1 MKIKIVQNGMESEWF
16 DLTKKL
22 HRALIEQKPDAA
34 IVHIADLY
42 PGSPDGRQ
50 IVQLEFE
57 LFTVLTREFTLEQ
70 LRQDKQDERH
80 VDADGMESQAVVNYC
95 LSQPDLDERYIKAER
110 AETLAKAISELTPT
124 QRHRLYLLAEGK
136 SIREISKIEHC
147 RYNAALESIHSAKR
161 KIQKILKG
169 DWSKRGFL
177 SD

>member
-1 MKIKIVQNGMESEWF
+1 MKIKIVRNGMESEWF

-22 HRALIEQKPDAA
+22 HRALIEQKPEAA
-34 IVHIADLY
+34 IVHIEDIY

-50 IVQLEFE
+50 IVRLEFE

-95 LSQPDLDERYIKAER
+95 LSQPDSDERYIKAER
-110 AETLAKAISELTPT
+110 TEKLAKAISELTPT

-136 SIREISKIEHC
+136 SIRQIARLEHC
-147 RYNAALESIHSAKR
+147 EYNAVRKSVKQAKE
-161 KIQKILKG
+161 KMQKFLKRG
-169 DWSKRGFL
+169 CSKRDFL